1 LKQTSSPRSFSITNS
16 KIPILL
22 ALKRTEELRPHE
34 ETVQEDLKGIVK
46 ALEQD
51 PVLRHPVIADSATG
65 LVLDGTHR
73 LAALKLLG
81 CLTVPAALIDYQN
94 PLVKVDRWFRTIKL
108 QNPSDLMKR
117 LDKLSPIHVSD
128 FDGEKSLLERLSY
141 ATLRDAQKCLAF
153 RSMDSAP
160 MSLCRH
166 AFALE
171 QIARDNHAKI
181 AYADKTETR
190 DLASS
195 TIVMST
201 IRLEKSEVVD
211 SCIKQELFPPK
222 STRHLIPSRPLGT
235 NVPLRWLK
243 TSNIE
248 EAETEFEKHLAR
260 MRIRKL
266 PEGSVVGSRRY
277 MEEVFLFERN

>member
-1 LKQTSSPRSFSITNS
+1 LKETSSPRSFSITNA

-22 ALKRTEELRPHE
+22 ALKKTDELRPHE

-51 PVLRHPVIADSATG
+51 PVLRHPVIADSTTG

-81 CLTVPAALIDYQN
+81 CHTVPAALIDYQN
-94 PLVKVDRWFRTIKL
+94 PLVKVDRWFRTIRQ
-108 QNPSDLMKR
+108 QNPSDLIKR
-117 LDKLSPIHVSD
+117 LNRLSPIPVSD
-128 FDGEKSLLERLSY
+128 LDGEKSLLERSSY
-141 ATLRDAQKCLAF
+141 ATLRDTQQCLAF
-153 RSMDSAP
+153 RSLDSAP
-160 MSLCRH
+160 LDLCRH

-171 QIARDNHAKI
+171 QIARDSYAKI
-181 AYADKTETR
+181 IYTDKTDTK
-190 DLASS
+190 DPSPS
-195 TIVMST
+195 TTVMST
-201 IRLEKSEVVD
+201 IRLEKREVVE
-211 SCIKQELFPPK
+211 SSIKQELFPPK

-243 TSNIE
+243 NTNIE
-248 EAETEFEKHLAR
+248 DAETEFEKHLTK
-260 MRIRKL
+260 MRVRKL

-277 MEEVFLFERN
+277 TEEVFLFE